1 MRIKFYGEKNM
12 VNDYNYLKRRL
23 PDFTDRFEGFTEVN
37 CSGFVEGHTLVD
49 SLSELPTFE
58 FNPLARD
65 DWINSKDYLNNHLM
79 MNIQTRHIVKYW
91 HKTKCKTEF
100 EEFLKDILDINTVH
114 VNLVHDDLISIQ
126 LNMDYEIYMIDIIRQ
141 LGLFPNEILFFKENG
156 MLKFQIKRDVMDEND
171 KMLNRCNYE

>member
-12 VNDYNYLKRRL
+12 VNDYNYLKQRL

-37 CSGFVEGHTLVD
+37 CNGFVEAHTLVD

-91 HKTKCKTEF
+91 HKTKCKTEL
-100 EEFLKDILDINTVH
+100 EKFLRDILDINTVH